1 MLRTLALAVL
11 LIVTALPV
19 SAGFKE
25 GVAAYNRGDY
35 RTAFREFK
43 ALAEQ
48 GDARSQRNLGFM
60 YDNGRGVPKNYK
72 LAANWYRKAAEQG
85 HTRAQFN
92 LGVMYSNGQ
101 GVPRNYTLAYMW
113 WSLAAA
119 SGNEDAATLIEIVE
133 KRMTPA
139 QVAKAQEMAA
149 KWKPRKAKP
158 TK

>member
-1 MLRTLALAVL
+1 MLRTLALAAL

-19 SAGFKE
+19 TAGFKE
-25 GVAAYNRGDY
+25 GVEAYKRGDY
-35 RTAFREFK
+35 RIAFREFK
-43 ALAEQ
+43 SLAEQ

-60 YDNGRGVPKNYK
+60 YENGRGVPKNYK
-72 LAANWYRKAAEQG
+72 LAVNWYRKAAEQG
-85 HTRAQFN
+85 HARAQFN

-119 SGNEDAATLIEIVE
+119 SGDKDAATLIEIVE

-139 QVAKAQEMAA
+139 DVSRAQAMAA
-149 KWKPRKAKP
+149 KWKPKKAKQ